1 MKKTFIAVLVSILTS
16 SVFAGVVGIDISGRW
31 FNASTGNYSEKL
43 STFPTSFVHGDFPAV
58 IYEGSLRLPLLG
70 PIGADIKARYGT
82 VGKQTM
88 YLDNM
93 PGSGNMTTTIDATII
108 GGRVDPGFSL
118 GFGAFKADIFGSAQY
133 VYTRKNFY
141 DWKNGATMVA
151 AGDAG
156 HFIINYFLAG
166 AGARLTV
173 DLGGIGLRGEIIGY
187 PVTSNTVDY
196 INPSGPGSTKS
207 TGSSYMYEAAA
218 VLKPLPFFE
227 VSGGYRY
234 EDIFFG
240 EDIKTNNYSL
250 SIKLSGIFVEGKI
263 SF

>member
-1 MKKTFIAVLVSILTS
+1 MKKALVAVLTVILAAS
-16 SVFAGVVGIDISGRW
+16 AFAGVAGLDISGRW
-31 FNASTGNYSEKL
+31 FNANTGNYSEKL
-43 STFPTSFVHGDFPAV
+43 STFPASTVHGDFPAV

-70 PIGADIKARYGT
+70 QIGADIKARYGT
-82 VGKQTM
+82 VARQTM
-88 YLDNM
+88 NLDNM
-93 PGSGNMTTTIDATII
+93 PGSGNMSTTIDATII
-108 GGRVDPGFSL
+108 GGRVDPGLSL

-141 DWKNGATMVA
+141 DWKTGATITTP
-151 AGDAG
+151 GDAG
-156 HFIINYFLAG
+156 HFIINYLLAG

-173 DLGGIGLRGEIIGY
+173 DLGSIGLRGEIIGY
-187 PVTSNTVDY
+187 PLTSNTVDY

-207 TGSSYMYEAAA
+207 TGTSYMYEAAA
-218 VLKPLPFFE
+218 VLRPLPFFE

-250 SIKLSGIFVEGKI
+250 SIKLSGVFVEGKI